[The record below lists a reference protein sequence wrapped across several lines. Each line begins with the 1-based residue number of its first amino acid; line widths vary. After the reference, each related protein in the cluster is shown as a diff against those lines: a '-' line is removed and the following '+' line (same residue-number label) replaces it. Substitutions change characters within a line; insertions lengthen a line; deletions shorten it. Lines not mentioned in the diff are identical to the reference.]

1 MSRGLDERAVVWAL
15 GSVNSTFPRGP
26 GDRVWEGGPRR
37 VALGRCESDEGGEV
51 RGSRRRFSLVLGSEC
66 PGAGALFVVQTM
78 QRELYIPSR
87 RITGQEVREAPR
99 PTSRAMEG
107 RLGDSEQRVGGR
119 GLPSGT
125 PAAPFHPRACRSHSR

>member
-1 MSRGLDERAVVWAL
+1 M
-15 GSVNSTFPRGP
+15 
-26 GDRVWEGGPRR
+26 
-37 VALGRCESDEGGEV
+37 ALGRCESDEGGEV
-51 RGSRRRFSLVLGSEC
+51 RGSRGRFSLVLGSER

-78 QRELYIPSR
+78 QRELYILSR
-87 RITGQEVREAPR
+87 RTTGQEVREAPR

-125 PAAPFHPRACRSHSR
+125 PAAPFHPCACWSHSRS